1 MLNILVKNIS
11 KRLPDAWHHQVKY
24 ALYFKKLPHL
34 SKPTGFSEKI
44 MRRKIYPRS
53 IYTTLSDKFK
63 VREFIA
69 GLWGE
74 EYLVELYAHGTE
86 LSYDM
91 FRQLPN
97 AFVLKA
103 NHGSGYNRLVFD
115 KQQISYAE
123 LYDLSNAWMRSNF
136 YEQSREKHYLDIEP
150 CIMVERLLLDG
161 EQVPNDIKFHCFNDN
176 HEIRMFIQVDYQR
189 FGTHRRD
196 IFDID
201 WNRTE
206 IRINLPNADEPM
218 PRPTRGQYRSA
229 SDTGNWVHAD
239 GTIFYPYIGRV
250 AVVGKTV
257 TEVRS
262 LIAGRL
268 AQYVES
274 PQVDVSIAAFRSQK
288 AYVTGEVKTSG
299 QQAITN
305 VPLTILDAIN
315 AAGGL
320 TDNADWRNVVLTH
333 QGKERAI
340 SLQAL
345 MQRGDI
351 SQNALLQPG
360 DILYIPRNDELKVF
374 VMGEVGKQATLKMDR
389 SGMTLT
395 EALGSSEGISQ
406 TVADATGVFV
416 IRPSGGKTPQR
427 LATLYQFDLSDASAL
442 AMGAEF
448 QLQPYD
454 VVYVTAAPVARW
466 NRLISQLVP
475 TISSFNDLSEATLRV
490 RNW

>member
-1 MLNILVKNIS
+1 MNFHLPRLMPLAFTSALLSGCTVVPGSHLPTSGKAIVVQQDDDFDLNSQVQVYRMSPMLLQK
-11 KRLPDAWHHQVKY
+11 
-24 ALYFKKLPHL
+24 
-34 SKPTGFSEKI
+34 
-44 MRRKIYPRS
+44 MRR
-53 IYTTLSDKFK
+53 
-63 VREFIA
+63 
-69 GLWGE
+69 
-74 EYLVELYAHGTE
+74 
-86 LSYDM
+86 
-91 FRQLPN
+91 
-97 AFVLKA
+97 
-103 NHGSGYNRLVFD
+103 
-115 KQQISYAE
+115 
-123 LYDLSNAWMRSNF
+123 
-136 YEQSREKHYLDIEP
+136 IEP
-150 CIMVERLLLDG
+150 VAQPNPALDQRL
-161 EQVPNDIKFHCFNDN
+161 QS
-176 HEIRMFIQVDYQR
+176 YQY
-189 FGTHRRD
+189 
-196 IFDID
+196 
-201 WNRTE
+201 
-206 IRINLPNADEPM
+206 RIGVGDVLNVTVWDHPELTTPA
-218 PRPTRGQYRSA
+218 GQYRSA

-360 DILYIPRNDELKVF
+360 DILYIPRNDNLKVF

-416 IRPSGGKTPQR
+416 IRPSGGNPPQR

-448 QLQPYD
+448 QLHPYD
-454 VVYVTAAPVARW
+454 VVYVTAAPIARW